1 MFSAVDL
8 KKKKNT
14 HTTGPEEYHCEISQ
28 YFQPTFREE
37 STVLYMYK
45 GLGIGVVVGI
55 RILFNSHTV
64 DKETME
70 QYLQN
75 SEEKIFA

>member
-1 MFSAVDL
+1 
-8 KKKKNT
+8 
-14 HTTGPEEYHCEISQ
+14 
-28 YFQPTFREE
+28 
-37 STVLYMYK
+37 MYK